1 MPVELFIQMENSKGS
16 ILAANYAAH
25 TPSSLEPNGNRK
37 KFSLMRYFTQTYRNF
52 IMKLVVMKP
61 SLPLVSITPLAGHVM
76 VIKETCSARRRLDE

>member
-61 SLPLVSITPLAGHVM
+61 
-76 VIKETCSARRRLDE
+76 KSAIGFNNTTSRSCHGN